1 MGATCH
7 TVGVRLSSIIGASSY
22 QTKSTFSYGTHHP
35 WLDKNVGDAATEV
48 DPDVAWEKNLK
59 V

>member
-1 MGATCH
+1 MGANCH
-7 TVGVRLSSIIGASSY
+7 TVGVRLSPIIDAYSY

-35 WLDKNVGDAATEV
+35 RLDKNVGDGATAV